1 MDFKKIIK
9 GTAVSLLISLIFVV
23 ILAVVVYFSNVQE
36 RTIGAMIFGVTAI
49 SVFLGAYFLA
59 RNIESAG
66 LLNGLAL
73 AGCYFAVILT
83 LSLAVNGGVSLSA
96 SNFLRLLS
104 CIASGCLGGVLGIN
118 TGHKCT

>member
-9 GTAVSLLISLIFVV
+9 GTVIALLASFIFMV

-36 RTIGAMIFGVTAI
+36 KTLGAMVFGAMAI

-59 RNIESAG
+59 RSIESGG
-66 LLNGLAL
+66 LLNGLTL
-73 AGCYFAVILT
+73 GICYFAVILA
-83 LSLAVNGGVSLSA
+83 LSLAVNGNVSLSA

-104 CIASGCLGGVLGIN
+104 CLASGALGGVLGIN
-118 TGHKCT
+118 TGHKGT